1 MWMLFRSLSDCQLLT
16 VNVINQVSHF
26 VRNRYLVFKQLNCSQ
41 CNIFLFVLIFV
52 FLFAMPRLIHLYNCQ
67 KSKRTRI
74 CLRQLCRALKELK
87 SRVAQSLTHFTELLT
102 RSLIELSWTIKK
114 DCWRIEE
121 ILRYGKN
128 ILFSSSWYR
137 S

>member
-1 MWMLFRSLSDCQLLT
+1 M
-16 VNVINQVSHF
+16 
-26 VRNRYLVFKQLNCSQ
+26 Q
-41 CNIFLFVLIFV
+41 CLFVCSYLFFV
-52 FLFAMPRLIHLYNCQ
+52 FVLPRLIHLYNCQ

-102 RSLIELSWTIKK
+102 RSLIELSWTVKK

-137 S
+137 SYRFFWSWRNWYAWMKFSGIEVICSHCQKKEKLWLQ